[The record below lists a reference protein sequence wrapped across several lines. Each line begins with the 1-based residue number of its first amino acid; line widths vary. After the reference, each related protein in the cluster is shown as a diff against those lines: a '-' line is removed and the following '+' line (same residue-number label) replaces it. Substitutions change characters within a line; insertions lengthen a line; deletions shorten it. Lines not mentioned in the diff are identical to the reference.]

1 MADVSENLFKAIDI
15 ITSKRISQLQFDKT
29 IVAEITDNKK
39 AEQGE
44 YSLSDGSASEFIAY
58 SENKDYKKG
67 DSVYV
72 NVPNGDFNSQKRIV
86 GKHIDEEGKYLTY
99 KPPLDK
105 YVNITGDL
113 CPDKGFYSLL
123 ANRPDRLE
131 TIIWQGEINRYQDFT
146 CIGIKAEFKSWLNS
160 YKPVKGS
167 YGVRVDLRCETCG
180 GVATEKKITNYS
192 FYLDSVSMYGN
203 PYNFESFYSQEGLYD
218 LSKVKGNV
226 AAMRVVFYQDA
237 DFLPNDRELDEVPYK
252 DSQGHY
258 LPDNLFVR
266 NIEVGLGYEIGD
278 VEKNTVFLTSRNG
291 NTYNQ
296 RKTQNENRK
305 ELKIQWV
312 REGKQGL
319 YVADTKGELPEGAI
333 VHLYKYKLG
342 LEDVT
347 DELAG
352 PLWLPVM
359 HEKNS
364 FDVLID
370 PDLGEPTTKYKAIIE
385 SPSMEYINATYLSTE
400 NERYTKLLRTL
411 QQLENQLS
419 GATEEIKNSHVAAK
433 KAFDSYV
440 EESKAQRRVY
450 ESKVLTLTSEVPVA
464 DTTTADLINALKIE
478 VDKEGMKGNYFL
490 YNEMGSIRSSVESNK
505 LRKLKATYNSVT
517 VGDKGLEDAESITW
531 KIPLINTMIVKPEEG
546 KEFDTKD
553 GVTSFWIEDNTY
565 FCVKRIRNNRNS
577 NHNKENLDI
586 GKVNHWTEDFF
597 FRIKDYYMQSA
608 TNNIISVYVTKNN
621 ITYKASTELFFGPTG
636 SNGTDFTF
644 RMSFDSDTV
653 AFTGDRK
660 FETDILRVNLN
671 IFDYN
676 NDVVPSF
683 WKHGIDIKWYSKD
696 SKVSFCNANGEL
708 INTDRLTIKDNH
720 FYIRRINNDVPYYN
734 ILEAVVAAPPKSKA
748 TTNQKNQVKLTTRLP
763 IPWRKDSSLM
773 GMEGATTI
781 TYDSSGVKP
790 RYNTREYCVWKQD
803 KVGNFNEQRN
813 NRVEGNGVWQ
823 VLAPQPEKY
832 YPKMNQGNSLIV
844 PSMYVQG
851 LSKEIAVTYTSGD
864 LQWVQPILMEQ
875 DAYSSAYLNAWDG
888 NLTIDEKNDII
899 LSAMIGA
906 GFKDNQNRF
915 NGILMGDL
923 RPAFGIGKETG
934 LFGFHEGVE
943 SFGWKI
949 DGTGFIGKKGHG
961 QILFD
966 GNKGIIKSGIYQPG
980 LRGMEIDLDGSD
992 GNSSSFKA
1000 YGQGGKFELNTIG
1013 NGTPLLELRSA
1024 RNKILMQIG
1033 QENYFLQSDD
1043 DQNSFK
1049 LDLKQGSIKANKF
1062 DISSEYWWDNSYRF
1076 LRLQSG
1082 EFIPFRIGGF
1092 GQLGSS
1098 HLGNFSVNYAG
1109 QILLSTGAQ
1118 GANKFGYAE
1127 QSSWQGQPRGGIYSQ
1142 IGGAYQEFNLNSGAQ
1157 TFMIVEVNA
1166 PYFSAN
1172 KNSGRPI
1179 FSEAILFPIDS
1190 DLLRWSGLE
1199 SLFPASSSTQHGEV
1213 FTLTSIGL
1221 VTRKMLY
1228 GQNIFMSV
1236 NGRNYITNEGYV
1248 RFMNDNYRFLMNN
1261 NGIFMNPM
1269 VGRGTSTPLF
1279 SLTRELFEV
1288 KTYDNWTSNFISLT
1302 KEGLIL
1308 NAPTVNIQ
1316 LGENAKQFILE
1327 QDSMVY
1333 KPDGKFGHFTFG
1345 SYIDFSR
1352 QVNFGSDAR
1361 FYGDIWAGSSK
1372 GINATA
1378 TASHSIR
1385 TIKKKET
1392 ITIVHTYVTPPK
1404 GKPSHNVSR
1413 STTGPQVV
1421 SDTTKVTWS
1430 SSLKFSKG
1438 ILVEASS
1445 K

>member
-29 IVAEITDNKK
+29 IVAEIIDNKK
-39 AEQGE
+39 AKQGE
-44 YSLSDGSASEFIAY
+44 YSLSDGSANEFIAY
-58 SENKDYKKG
+58 SENEDYKKG

-86 GKHIDEEGKYLTY
+86 GRHIDEEGKYLTY

-113 CPDKGFYSLL
+113 CPDKGFYGLL
-123 ANRPDRLE
+123 ANRPDKLE
-131 TIIWQGEINRYQDFT
+131 TVIWQGEVNRYQDFT
-146 CIGIKAEFKSWLNS
+146 RIGIKAEFKSWLNN
-160 YKPVKGS
+160 YKPIEGN

-180 GVATEKKITNYS
+180 GVATEKKITNHS
-192 FYLDSVSMYGN
+192 FYLDSVGMYGN

-218 LSKVKGNV
+218 LSKVNGYV
-226 AAMRVVFYQDA
+226 VAMRVVFYQDA
-237 DFLPNDRELDEVPYK
+237 NFLPNNRNLNAVPYK
-252 DSQGHY
+252 DGQGNY

-319 YVADTKGELPEGAI
+319 YVADTKEELPEDAI
-333 VHLYKYKLG
+333 IHLYKYKLG

-352 PLWLPVM
+352 PLWLPMM
-359 HEKNS
+359 HDNNS
-364 FDVLID
+364 FDIFVD

-385 SPSMEYINATYLSTE
+385 SPSMDYINATYLSTE
-400 NERYTKLLRTL
+400 NKKYSSLLETL
-411 QQLENQLS
+411 HQLENQLP
-419 GATEEIKNSHVAAK
+419 GATEEIKNSHAAAK

-490 YNEMGSIRSSVESNK
+490 YNEMGGIRSSVESNK

-553 GVTSFWIEDNTY
+553 GVTSFWIEDNAY

-577 NHNKENLDI
+577 GHNKENLDI
-586 GKVNHWTEDFF
+586 GKVNQWTEDFF

-621 ITYKASTELFFGPTG
+621 ITYKASAELFFGPTG

-671 IFDYN
+671 MFDYN
-676 NDVVPSF
+676 NDIIPSF

-696 SKVSFCNANGEL
+696 NKVSFCDANGEL
-708 INTDRLTIKDNH
+708 INTDKLTVKDNH
-720 FYIRRINNDVPYYN
+720 FYIRRVNNDVPYYN

-763 IPWRKDSSLM
+763 IPWRKDSSLI

-790 RYNTREYCVWKQD
+790 RYNTREYCIWKQD
-803 KVGNFNEQRN
+803 KVGNFNEQHN
-813 NRVEGNGVWQ
+813 SRVEGDGVWQ

-943 SFGWKI
+943 SFGWKV

-966 GNKGIIKSGIYQPG
+966 GNKGIIKSGTYQADSK
-980 LRGMEIDLDGSD
+980 GMEIDLDGSD

-1013 NGTPLLELRSA
+1013 NGTPLLSIKDASNRQMMYIDSGKYYLQSANYSEGTWGSGMHINLSNGDIKAKDFHLRINIDNERKIVLDSA
-1024 RNKILMQIG
+1024 DEVPLQIG
-1033 QENYFLQSDD
+1033 DR
-1043 DQNSFK
+1043 
-1049 LDLKQGSIKANKF
+1049 A
-1062 DISSEYWWDNSYRF
+1062 
-1076 LRLQSG
+1076 
-1082 EFIPFRIGGF
+1082 
-1092 GQLGSS
+1092 
-1098 HLGNFSVNYAG
+1098 FSVNYRGKTVFNVNPPYWQASNG
-1109 QILLSTGAQ
+1109 YVDYRSQ
-1118 GANKFGYAE
+1118 GLFTKAN
-1127 QSSWQGQPRGGIYSQ
+1127 SIIYSPDSK
-1142 IGGAYQEFNLNSGAQ
+1142 IDSIWPKEATDYLEDDERPGGADILGGGTINLNSSYNVLKS
-1157 TFMIVEVNA
+1157 ILD
-1166 PYFSAN
+1166 
-1172 KNSGRPI
+1172 NSG
-1179 FSEAILFPIDS
+1179 S
-1190 DLLRWSGLE
+1190 DMM
-1199 SLFPASSSTQHGEV
+1199 TQHSEYSGEGDIFQV
-1213 FTLTSIGL
+1213 ANWGVNVMGWNFTTRGILSGNGAHYIRNNGGVRFLTTNMKMFLSDNTFLVGKKTGSNTASTPRLVIDDNGFFMTINNGGINDFFTLS
-1221 VTRKMLY
+1221 RKNGQRKINLKSYEVKIKADSTIDLTGSEIKVNGKLFLY
-1228 GQNIFMSV
+1228 GIGQLQ
-1236 NGRNYITNEGYV
+1236 E
-1248 RFMNDNYRFLMNN
+1248 FLNSLKDRVKGMED
-1261 NGIFMNPM
+1261 GI
-1269 VGRGTSTPLF
+1269 
-1279 SLTRELFEV
+1279 
-1288 KTYDNWTSNFISLT
+1288 
-1302 KEGLIL
+1302 
-1308 NAPTVNIQ
+1308 Q
-1316 LGENAKQFILE
+1316 QAKSAANLAK
-1327 QDSMVY
+1327 DS
-1333 KPDGKFGHFTFG
+1333 
-1345 SYIDFSR
+1345 
-1352 QVNFGSDAR
+1352 
-1361 FYGDIWAGSSK
+1361 
-1372 GINATA
+1372 
-1378 TASHSIR
+1378 
-1385 TIKKKET
+1385 
-1392 ITIVHTYVTPPK
+1392 
-1404 GKPSHNVSR
+1404 VSR
-1413 STTGPQVV
+1413 ATSVA
-1421 SDTTKVTWS
+1421 D
-1430 SSLKFSKG
+1430 
-1438 ILVEASS
+1438 EARAIAQEARAIAQEALRKANSGGGN
-1445 K
+1445 KPKPGH

>member
-167 YGVRVDLRCETCG
+167 YGVRVDLRCEACG
-180 GVATEKKITNYS
+180 GVATEKKITNHS

-237 DFLPNDRELDEVPYK
+237 DFIPNDRELDEVPYK
-252 DSQGHY
+252 DSQGNY

-266 NIEVGLGYEIGD
+266 NIEIGLGYEIGD
-278 VEKNTVFLTSRNG
+278 VKKNTVFLTSRNG
-291 NTYNQ
+291 DTYNQ

-333 VHLYKYKLG
+333 IHLYKHKLG

-400 NERYTKLLRTL
+400 NERYSSLLRTL
-411 QQLENQLS
+411 QQLENQLP
-419 GATEEIKNSHVAAK
+419 GATEEIKNSHAAAK
-433 KAFDSYV
+433 KVFDSYV

-490 YNEMGSIRSSVESNK
+490 YNEMGGIRSSVESNK

-553 GVTSFWIEDNTY
+553 GVTSFWIEDNAY

-621 ITYKASTELFFGPTG
+621 ITYKASAELFFGPTG

-720 FYIRRINNDVPYYN
+720 FYIRRVNNEIPYYN

-813 NRVEGNGVWQ
+813 NRIEGNGVWQ

-1000 YGQGGKFELNTIG
+1000 YGPGGKFELNTIG
-1013 NGTPLLELRSA
+1013 NGTPLLSIKDVSNRQMMYIDSGKYYLQSANYSDGAWGSGMHINLSNGDIRARDFHLRINIDNERKIVLDSA
-1024 RNKILMQIG
+1024 DETPLQIG
-1033 QENYFLQSDD
+1033 DKAFSVDYRGKTVFNVNPPYWQSGYVNYRQQGLFTKGNSVVFSPDSSIDSFWPSEDTSLLENGGREGGIDIPGGGTVSLGSNY
-1043 DQNSFK
+1043 NIMK
-1049 LDLKQGSIKANKF
+1049 TVLDSSGASSTPHTEYTGEGDIFQVANWGVNIMGWNFTTKG
-1062 DISSEYWWDNSYRF
+1062 ILSGNGAHYIRNTGGVRF
-1076 LRLQSG
+1076 LTQNMKMFLSDNTFLVGKKINTNTTSTPRL
-1082 EFIPFRIGGF
+1082 
-1092 GQLGSS
+1092 
-1098 HLGNFSVNYAG
+1098 V
-1109 QILLSTGAQ
+1109 
-1118 GANKFGYAE
+1118 
-1127 QSSWQGQPRGGIYSQ
+1127 
-1142 IGGAYQEFNLNSGAQ
+1142 
-1157 TFMIVEVNA
+1157 V
-1166 PYFSAN
+1166 
-1172 KNSGRPI
+1172 
-1179 FSEAILFPIDS
+1179 D
-1190 DLLRWSGLE
+1190 
-1199 SLFPASSSTQHGEV
+1199 
-1213 FTLTSIGL
+1213 
-1221 VTRKMLY
+1221 
-1228 GQNIFMSV
+1228 
-1236 NGRNYITNEGYV
+1236 
-1248 RFMNDNYRFLMNN
+1248 N
-1261 NGIFMNPM
+1261 NGIFMTIRSAGQNDSIRISTLNGNRQVQLTSDA
-1269 VGRGTSTPLF
+1269 VGLKGRNSVNINGATLNLISSGLNKINGST
-1279 SLTRELFEV
+1279 
-1288 KTYDNWTSNFISLT
+1288 ISLT
-1302 KEGLIL
+1302 ASNTLNL
-1308 NAPTVNIQ
+1308 NAKEIYAND
-1316 LGENAKQFILE
+1316 AKAI
-1327 QDSMVY
+1327 SV
-1333 KPDGKFGHFTFG
+1333 T
-1345 SYIDFSR
+1345 
-1352 QVNFGSDAR
+1352 
-1361 FYGDIWAGSSK
+1361 
-1372 GINATA
+1372 T
-1378 TASHSIR
+1378 TASHKTR
-1385 TIKKKET
+1385 TIIKET
-1392 ITIVHTYVTPPK
+1392 RITTVIPPK
-1404 GKPSHNVSR
+1404 GKA
-1413 STTGPQVV
+1413 TTTQVGPYTV
-1421 SDTTKVTWS
+1421 SDKTTVDWS
-1430 SSLKFSKG
+1430 STLKFHNG
-1438 ILVEASS
+1438 LLVGAS
-1445 K
+1445 